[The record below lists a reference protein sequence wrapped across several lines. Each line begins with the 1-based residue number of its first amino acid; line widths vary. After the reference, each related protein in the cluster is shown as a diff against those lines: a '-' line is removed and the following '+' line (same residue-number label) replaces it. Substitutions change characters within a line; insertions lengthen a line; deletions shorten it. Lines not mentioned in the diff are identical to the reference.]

1 MLTIAIFKWVL
12 HNRNIVI
19 VNNLLSFAA
28 TQSYTMRIPSRLFV
42 VLVLIIAAKAASA
55 QKVDIGLLLG
65 GSYYYGDVVN
75 ELEPTTIRPAF
86 GGFIRYRLNDRFALK
101 AFGGYATVSGDDQL
115 SESTWQQQRNW
126 SFESTIIEG
135 SIQAEF
141 NLIEDRNRGRRFA
154 NPFIPYLFAGVGG
167 FYFQPKSDF
176 NGTLQSTAELQLS
189 GVAYAQNA
197 IAVPMGIGFRYYVSH
212 KIQLGFEFGMR
223 YTTTSYIDDI
233 GGTDVYVDP
242 ATTPFPAVTRYYYA
256 RSGPNNSPGDLR
268 GKMGQSSLK
277 VNDIYFIYGLT
288 ASYTL
293 GKTAGGSG
301 SRGGRPGGKAIRCP
315 RFY

>member
-1 MLTIAIFKWVL
+1 
-12 HNRNIVI
+12 
-19 VNNLLSFAA
+19 
-28 TQSYTMRIPSRLFV
+28 MRIPFRLFV
-42 VLVLIIAAKAASA
+42 ILFLITAAKTISA
-55 QKVDIGLLLG
+55 QKVDVGLLLG

-75 ELEPTTIRPAF
+75 EVEPTTIRPAF
-86 GGFIRYRLNDRFALK
+86 GAFVRYRLTDRLALK
-101 AFGGYATVSGDDQL
+101 AFGGYAVVSGDDQL

-135 SIQAEF
+135 SLQAEF
-141 NLIEDRNRGRRFA
+141 NLLEDRNRGRRFA
-154 NPFIPYLFAGVGG
+154 NPFIPYLFLGVGG
-167 FYFQPKSDF
+167 FYFQPKSEF

-189 GVAYAQNA
+189 GVAYSQTA

-233 GGTDVYVDP
+233 GGSDVYVDP
-242 ATTPFPAVTRYYYA
+242 STTPFPDVTRYYYA
-256 RSGPNNSPGDLR
+256 RSVANNNPGDLR
-268 GKMGQSSLK
+268 GKMGLAALK

-293 GKTAGGSG
+293 GKTKGGAGG
-301 SRGGRPGGKAIRCP
+301 SRGGKPSGKAIRCP